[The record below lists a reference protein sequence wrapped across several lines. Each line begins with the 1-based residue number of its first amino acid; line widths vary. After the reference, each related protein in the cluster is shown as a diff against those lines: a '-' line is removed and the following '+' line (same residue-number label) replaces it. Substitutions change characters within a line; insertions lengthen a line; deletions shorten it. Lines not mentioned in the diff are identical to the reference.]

1 MYNLDHQF
9 TIIYYQLF
17 ILPINLLIISSV
29 FCFALNEKKNSK
41 ILY

>member
-17 ILPINLLIISSV
+17 ILPINLLIS
-29 FCFALNEKKNSK
+29 FALNEKKNSK